1 MAQMKLSTSIR
12 VSSERNF
19 VAKYCIANI
28 KQRRRTLTLRLV
40 NHPWMAKAV
49 TGGQNGVLILGNLIA
64 NTLPIG
70 RNKQKIRITFL
81 KTIIRAVIKMEALHV
96 ALDNG
101 KKQIDDYQPTYS
113 MQSNIPS
120 LNSSRKKINAAPGG
134 SRMRGG
140 LVGIAHQIVA
150 KC

>member
-12 VSSERNF
+12 VSLERNS
-19 VAKYCIANI
+19 VEKCCIVNI
-28 KQRRRTLTLRLV
+28 KQRRSILTLHLV

-49 TGGQNGVLILGNLIA
+49 TGGQNGVLIVGNLIV

-81 KTIIRAVIKMEALHV
+81 KTIIRAAIKMEALHV

-101 KKQIDDYQPTYS
+101 EA
-113 MQSNIPS
+113 N
-120 LNSSRKKINAAPGG
+120 R
-134 SRMRGG
+134 
-140 LVGIAHQIVA
+140 
-150 KC
+150 